1 LVKVT
6 QTNMLIVI
14 RY

>member
-1 LVKVT
+1 MLTDYVK
-6 QTNMLIVI
+6 LIVI